1 MVKFKYHDGFVIEC
15 AEAVADILTKLR
27 RGEVMRETPKAAPA
41 PAPAPAPAEA
51 VEKPART
58 GKKAAQKSA
67 EEFL

>member
-15 AEAVADILTKLR
+15 AEAVAEILTQLR
-27 RGEVMRETPKAAPA
+27 RGEVMREAPKAAPA
-41 PAPAPAPAEA
+41 PAPA
-51 VEKPART
+51 PART

>member
-15 AEAVADILTKLR
+15 SEGVADILTKLR

-41 PAPAPAPAEA
+41 PAPAPAEA
-51 VEKPART
+51 VEKPAGT

>member
-15 AEAVADILTKLR
+15 DEAVADILTKLL
-27 RGEVMRETPKAAPA
+27 RGEVMREAPKAASAPA
-41 PAPAPAPAEA
+41 PA
-51 VEKPART
+51 PART

>member
-15 AEAVADILTKLR
+15 AEGVADILTRLR
-27 RGEVMRETPKAAPA
+27 RGEVMREAPKA
-41 PAPAPAPAEA
+41 APAEA
-51 VEKPART
+51 VEKPARI

>member
-15 AEAVADILTKLR
+15 AEFVADILTKLR
-27 RGEVMRETPKAAPA
+27 RGEVMREAPKA
-41 PAPAPAPAEA
+41 APAPAPAEA

>member
-27 RGEVMRETPKAAPA
+27 RGEVMREAPKAA